1 MSGGQGDMKKRL
13 VRFATE
19 HLGITVHR
27 FEKSC
32 GLSNSY
38 CSNPNVVG
46 SYAKKKII
54 QAYPE
59 LNMDWVITGTG
70 SMLKGEELKKN
81 NKNIVKEN
89 HITQVKEDA
98 DVYGKMNEEI
108 VALRRELELY
118 KMLYEKEHKDVKDLS
133 EQVGALKA
141 EIDNLKKGENCSETE
156 SASVKKKRKA
166 S

>member
-1 MSGGQGDMKKRL
+1 MSGNQGDMKKRL
-13 VRFATE
+13 VQFATE

-46 SYAKKKII
+46 SYAKKKIVE
-54 QAYPE
+54 AYPE
-59 LNMDWVITGTG
+59 LNMDWVITGNG
-70 SMLKGEELKKN
+70 SMLKGAELKKY
-81 NKNIVKEN
+81 NKNIVEEN

-98 DVYGKMNEEI
+98 DVYGKMNEEV
-108 VALRRELELY
+108 VALKRELELY

-156 SASVKKKRKA
+156 SVSVKKKRKA

>member
-1 MSGGQGDMKKRL
+1 MSSNQGDMKKRL
-13 VRFATE
+13 VQFATE

-27 FEKSC
+27 FEISC

-59 LNMDWVITGTG
+59 LNMDWVITGNG
-70 SMLKGEELKKN
+70 SMLKDEETKSKN
-81 NKNIVKEN
+81 TYKIEEGNIS
-89 HITQVKEDA
+89 QVKESVE
-98 DVYGKMNEEI
+98 VYGEMNEEI
-108 VALRRELELY
+108 VALRKELELY
-118 KMLYEKEHKDVKDLS
+118 KMLYEKEHKEVRELS

-141 EIDNLKKGENCSETE
+141 EVEILKNGEGCSETA
-156 SASVKKKRKA
+156 SVSVKKKRKA